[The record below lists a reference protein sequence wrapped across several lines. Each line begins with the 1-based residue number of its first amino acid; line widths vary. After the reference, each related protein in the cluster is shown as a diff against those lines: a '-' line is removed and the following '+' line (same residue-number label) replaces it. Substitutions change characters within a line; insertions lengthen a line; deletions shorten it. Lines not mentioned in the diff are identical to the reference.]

1 MDGHPL
7 YEVKAD
13 LFRGLAHPL
22 RVRILELVC
31 EADEVPVSALLDD
44 TGLKAPH
51 LSQHLAV
58 LRRYGLVT
66 STRRGSQVFCSAA
79 HPSVAGLLTAARAV
93 LASTAATRASLA
105 DALDADISRTTR
117 SSSPRP

>member
-1 MDGHPL
+1 MHDLPL

-22 RVRILELVC
+22 RIRILEIVTESHEASVGELV
-31 EADEVPVSALLDD
+31 AQ
-44 TGLKAPH
+44 TGLKASN

-66 STRRGSQVFCSAA
+66 SQRRASQVFVRAA
-79 HPSVAGLLTAARAV
+79 HPSVSGLLAAARV
-93 LASTAATRASLA
+93 LLAATLESRARVASDLA
-105 DALDADISRTTR
+105 A
-117 SSSPRP
+117 RP